1 MPSWKKV
8 IVSGSS
14 PHFNEITAS
23 GNVSG
28 SLTSTA
34 SFQQY
39 NITSQHSG
47 SQSGG
52 KIYQRSNDLIIEGVD
67 GENVGDITFRTG
79 HGAGV
84 RDVAHIDY
92 AGAMVIGASATI
104 PADNHSG
111 GGGSLTV
118 FNTGTSIIKIANNTT
133 GQDANSGTDLQITSG
148 TDEFKIINREAADIE
163 LVSNSNKFI
172 FDASANT
179 WSGSL
184 TSTGSF
190 GKMQIEESNLAATA
204 RANADSL
211 IVRGA
216 DSEGVGISILGHDS
230 YFKNLNFG
238 GTNSNRDAL
247 ISYSGTSANKMTIGT
262 TRASGIINFVT
273 GNGDVSFT
281 LKGGTSGVISGS
293 STSTGSFGHLLVGG
307 STVGSSPDATDG
319 SQNTISGSITS
330 TGSFGSLVVPDSIK
344 GGLTINQSGGARGL
358 IIHAED
364 SSHSYLQISNTTTGT
379 TTGDGLQ
386 FGILSDESGFIA
398 HQENNYLR
406 FDTNATE
413 RFRITADGDIG
424 IGETSPDELLHLKQT
439 ANDFTTVKVESTNAG
454 NSAGSQIQ
462 LTNDGASF
470 WMVNHAVNRTVTR
483 YGITVGGFGEILAQD
498 SNSGLLIGT
507 GTKNKPIIFGTNNTE
522 VMRIENGKVSGSI
535 NSTGSF
541 GHLMLDGGNFTSASL
556 ASAGG
561 ISNIVEDTTPQ
572 LGGNLDTNDN
582 DLVLSDTN
590 RLYYSGSLGTYNTDT
605 IVAAGWHSTT
615 YSNNAKINLK
625 RHGSTQV
632 GWGFQPSDQNNDV
645 TALVVGGSSLYEV
658 GIGAFDGNRIPQYN
672 LHISAS
678 NTDYLIYGEGK
689 VGGRGIY
696 IKGGHTSNALLDTF
710 HFVVGNTGTSLL
722 RGDGK
727 KVVFHSPATFF
738 SGSGEIQMTGS
749 LVGTS
754 AEFSNYVGDVSGSST
769 STGSFG
775 KLEVGTNVRLRDG
788 EDSFINGGDFG
799 IGTTTPVARLE
810 IEDNS
815 TTNAML
821 LKLTSDDTN
830 VYGMV
835 IGNDTFSTTDT
846 NGGQHIVSNDGIYI
860 IRTIGA
866 GSAAKTRIGAG
877 TAYNNYSYLEI
888 TGSVAEFTTTT
899 ISGSITSTGSFGSLN
914 TGQIIVSGSAFTS
927 DIIQIYN
934 DAAGQVGYAGITFD
948 LDNSTNDAEAYLRL
962 DRTSGTKFLGL
973 TMQSDGRDGM
983 RFMTGTTERLR
994 IDGDEV
1000 SGSITSTGSFGALK
1014 TSGDVHIGTSG
1025 SVPFHSGGGLGIRH
1039 ATTARIKLQTES
1051 SGSDVAS
1058 GFELVAGSTA
1068 SIINR
1073 DNRDLVIFGS
1083 QNIEHMRFQ
1092 FNSAGERIGIFSG
1105 DGFAF
1110 HNGDGLQIG
1119 GGSANTES
1127 K

>member
-1 MPSWKKV
+1 
-8 IVSGSS
+8 
-14 PHFNEITAS
+14 
-23 GNVSG
+23 
-28 SLTSTA
+28 
-34 SFQQY
+34 
-39 NITSQHSG
+39 
-47 SQSGG
+47 
-52 KIYQRSNDLIIEGVD
+52 
-67 GENVGDITFRTG
+67 
-79 HGAGV
+79 
-84 RDVAHIDY
+84 
-92 AGAMVIGASATI
+92 
-104 PADNHSG
+104 DNHSG

-572 LGGNLDTNDN
+572 LGGNLD
-582 DLVLSDTN
+582 
-590 RLYYSGSLGTYNTDT
+590 
-605 IVAAGWHSTT
+605 
-615 YSNNAKINLK
+615 
-625 RHGSTQV
+625 
-632 GWGFQPSDQNNDV
+632 
-645 TALVVGGSSLYEV
+645 
-658 GIGAFDGNRIPQYN
+658 
-672 LHISAS
+672 
-678 NTDYLIYGEGK
+678 
-689 VGGRGIY
+689 
-696 IKGGHTSNALLDTF
+696 
-710 HFVVGNTGTSLL
+710 
-722 RGDGK
+722 
-727 KVVFHSPATFF
+727 
-738 SGSGEIQMTGS
+738 
-749 LVGTS
+749 
-754 AEFSNYVGDVSGSST
+754 
-769 STGSFG
+769 
-775 KLEVGTNVRLRDG
+775 
-788 EDSFINGGDFG
+788 
-799 IGTTTPVARLE
+799 
-810 IEDNS
+810 
-815 TTNAML
+815 
-821 LKLTSDDTN
+821 
-830 VYGMV
+830 
-835 IGNDTFSTTDT
+835 
-846 NGGQHIVSNDGIYI
+846 
-860 IRTIGA
+860 
-866 GSAAKTRIGAG
+866 
-877 TAYNNYSYLEI
+877 
-888 TGSVAEFTTTT
+888 
-899 ISGSITSTGSFGSLN
+899 
-914 TGQIIVSGSAFTS
+914 
-927 DIIQIYN
+927 
-934 DAAGQVGYAGITFD
+934 
-948 LDNSTNDAEAYLRL
+948 
-962 DRTSGTKFLGL
+962 
-973 TMQSDGRDGM
+973 
-983 RFMTGTTERLR
+983 
-994 IDGDEV
+994 
-1000 SGSITSTGSFGALK
+1000 
-1014 TSGDVHIGTSG
+1014 
-1025 SVPFHSGGGLGIRH
+1025 
-1039 ATTARIKLQTES
+1039 
-1051 SGSDVAS
+1051 
-1058 GFELVAGSTA
+1058 
-1068 SIINR
+1068 
-1073 DNRDLVIFGS
+1073 
-1083 QNIEHMRFQ
+1083 
-1092 FNSAGERIGIFSG
+1092 
-1105 DGFAF
+1105 
-1110 HNGDGLQIG
+1110 
-1119 GGSANTES
+1119 
-1127 K
+1127 